1 MKNQFSL
8 KRGVA
13 AACAVAG
20 AATLL
25 NGNCSAQP
33 FIAADYATNS
43 TYASGW
49 TEVLDYAARGQNG
62 GYGFGGWNMSPAG
75 QADPAAQHAI
85 DHTSPYDPFGVA
97 WTLYDPHGLTP
108 NTWPRDDFPQPPS
121 SASYAASPGTCVNPP
136 TGYTFFGPGGYDL
149 AQAGRAMPNG
159 EMYDSGLG
167 YYVPVPGGGLQIGQ
181 TFTTVI
187 ANPSDR
193 APYGGYTIALE
204 NWPENRP
211 SNHGDDVVAVGTFE
225 YYGTLG
231 RWYTTDTFGDYNS
244 RPNIYDLD
252 TTTNGIQIDVTVTS
266 ASTYHLV
273 LTPLGNPGNAFS
285 EDGTFAHP
293 GPIVWVTYELYNT
306 DSNFYPSGGDY
317 SGCGGPDR
325 TDFYIKSMTVSGL
338 TLNVQKAGSNVIL
351 SWPGYITGFNLES
364 TPSLSA
370 PAWNPVSP
378 DPVVVSNSVSD
389 WKNVVTN
396 AIAGTAQFY
405 RLKQ

>member
-1 MKNQFSL
+1 MKNHFSL

-13 AACAVAG
+13 AACTVAG
-20 AATLL
+20 ASTLL
-25 NGNCSAQP
+25 SGNCSAQNL
-33 FIAADYATNS
+33 IAADYATNA
-43 TYASGW
+43 TYAAGW
-49 TEVLDYAARGQNG
+49 TEVLGYNDRGQNG

-85 DHTSPYDPFGVA
+85 DHTSPYDPFGTA
-97 WTLYDPHGLTP
+97 WTLYNPHGLTP
-108 NTWPRDDFPQPPS
+108 NTWPGDNSPQPTNS
-121 SASYAASPGTCVNPP
+121 TSYAASPGTCVNPP
-136 TGYTFFGPGGYDL
+136 TGYAFFGPGGYDN

-211 SNHGDDVVAVGTFE
+211 SGHADDVVAVGTFE

-252 TTTNGIQIDVTVTS
+252 TTTNGMQIDITVTS
-266 ASTYHLV
+266 TNTYHLV

-285 EDGTFAHP
+285 EDGTFAHD

-306 DSNFYPSGGDY
+306 DSNFYPSGGNY

-338 TLNVQKAGSNVIL
+338 TLNVQKGGSNVIL

-370 PAWNPVSP
+370 PVWNSVSP

>member
-1 MKNQFSL
+1 MKDHFSL

-25 NGNCSAQP
+25 NGNCSAQNL
-33 FIAADYATNS
+33 IAADYATNA
-43 TYASGW
+43 TYAAGW
-49 TEVLDYAARGQNG
+49 TEVLGYNDRGQNG

-85 DHTSPYDPFGVA
+85 DHTSPYDPFGAA
-97 WTLYDPHGLTP
+97 WTLYNPHGLTP
-108 NTWPRDDFPQPPS
+108 NTWPGDNSPQPTNS
-121 SASYAASPGTCVNPP
+121 TSYAASPGTCVNPP
-136 TGYTFFGPGGYDL
+136 TGYAFFGPGGYDN

-181 TFTTVI
+181 TFSTVI

-211 SNHGDDVVAVGTFE
+211 SSHGDDVVAVGTFE

-252 TTTNGIQIDVTVTS
+252 TTTNGMQIDITVTS

-293 GPIVWVTYELYNT
+293 GPIVWVTYELFNT
-306 DSNFYPSGGDY
+306 DSNFYPPGGNY
-317 SGCGGPDR
+317 AGCGGPDR

-338 TLNVQKAGSNVIL
+338 TLNIQRAGTNVLL
-351 SWPGYITGFNLES
+351 SWRGIFTNFTLVSSTNLV
-364 TPSLSA
+364 A
-370 PAWNPVSP
+370 PVWNPVST
-378 DPVVVSNSVSD
+378 DPPGVVSGQ
-389 WKNVVTN
+389 NVVTN
-396 AIAGTAQFY
+396 PIAGAQKFY
-405 RLKQ
+405 RLQFQQ